1 MSEKAKLV
9 AGIILITIPTIQYG
23 GYFLLRILSGQF
35 KQPLTDF
42 QRSMFRAGHAHA
54 GVLVILAILAQL
66 LIDQAQVSSTVES
79 LLRSGFPLA
88 AILVSGGFFAAASGT
103 NRTKPSSA
111 ITILYAGIFILA
123 LVTVTLG
130 IELIKS
136 ANN

>member
-9 AGIILITIPTIQYG
+9 AGIILITIPTLKYG
-23 GYFLLRILSGQF
+23 EYFLLRIFNGQF

-42 QRSMFRAGHAHA
+42 QRLMFRAGHAHA